1 MAQGQDT
8 LSRMTGPDKAA
19 VFMLAVGEDF
29 GREVWELLSEAEVR
43 ELTQAMSSLGAVDAG
58 SVGRIFDEFVAAT
71 SAAGSLQ
78 GTYRSTERLLAK
90 LLPAD
95 KVAGIMH
102 QVRSPAGRTMWDQL
116 GNVDELVLA
125 AYLKNEYPQ
134 TVAVVLQKIK
144 PEPAS
149 RVLAVLPEDVA
160 LDVVR
165 RMISLEEVQPEVLE
179 RVEETLRTEFMS
191 NLARRT
197 GQDGHKTVAEIFN
210 HMNPGDEARFL
221 SALDQTNHESAER
234 IRDLMFTFE
243 DLGQLEPVAMQTLL
257 RKVKKDKLALALK
270 GASADMRQL
279 FSSNLSER
287 ATAILDEDMTAMGPV
302 RLGDVEEAQKRIIA
316 EAKELA
322 EAGEIFIG
330 RSEDDDDLIY

>member
-29 GREVWELLSEAEVR
+29 GREVWELLSDEEVR
-43 ELTQAMSSLGAVDAG
+43 ELTQAMSSLGAVDAR

-71 SAAGSLQ
+71 SSAGSLQ

-90 LLPAD
+90 FLPTD
-95 KVAGIMH
+95 KVAEIMD

-144 PEPAS
+144 PEHAS
-149 RVLAVLPEDVA
+149 RVLAVLPEDMA
-160 LDVVR
+160 LDVVTR
-165 RMISLEEVQPEVLE
+165 IIALEEVQPEVLA
-179 RVEETLRTEFMS
+179 RVEETLRVEFMS

-197 GQDGHKTVAEIFN
+197 SKDGHKTVAEIFIWLN
-210 HMNPGDEARFL
+210 I
-221 SALDQTNHESAER
+221 SA
-234 IRDLMFTFE
+234 I
-243 DLGQLEPVAMQTLL
+243 
-257 RKVKKDKLALALK
+257 
-270 GASADMRQL
+270 
-279 FSSNLSER
+279 
-287 ATAILDEDMTAMGPV
+287 
-302 RLGDVEEAQKRIIA
+302 
-316 EAKELA
+316 
-322 EAGEIFIG
+322 
-330 RSEDDDDLIY
+330 